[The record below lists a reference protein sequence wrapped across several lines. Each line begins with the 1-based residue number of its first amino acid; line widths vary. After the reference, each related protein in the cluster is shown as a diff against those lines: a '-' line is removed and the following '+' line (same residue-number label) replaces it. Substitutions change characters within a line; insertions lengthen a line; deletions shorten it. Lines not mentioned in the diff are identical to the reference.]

1 MCTENRAIQDTVV
14 FMTAYSIDDYKKNMF
29 RLRKKYKFQEH
40 LADCHILSFATEN
53 VAFTSNT
60 KLKYQVDYNF
70 TNVSSSFKFEVC
82 DSEHK
87 KDDFEDEVKQLG
99 GIVRLTHSLDVLLD
113 KRKFRIPFFVNL
125 ESFIVDMASEK
136 YQVDP
141 FAFFLNSHIIICYEL
156 INYTTGVPLNK
167 DDIYGRKRNYNIIP
181 ADTISYFS
189 DEKEI
194 RANKTISDI
203 IFGNITSFFENTM
216 EVQNYSYVHNILV
229 LSNNIENE
237 KDYFLD
243 VLGVTKMDLCV
254 NNINNNNAY
263 NYYSQEY
270 LGVVNCITDNN
281 FLQALYDCQ
290 LLEALKMYIL
300 LEQIVTYDNKQ
311 TYKETL
317 DSKLNNEILLHLSG
331 VPIITL
337 NAINNIKRTNTYK
350 NYNSSIAT
358 KIEFLKLLNERKQN
372 RNSVLLNILLYVL
385 AFAGGIDAIDVL
397 SNKFLLSFNCL
408 FVVFLIVFSLFGVF
422 WWYREKN
429 NK

>member
-1 MCTENRAIQDTVV
+1 MNAENKAMQDTVV

-29 RLRKKYKFQEH
+29 HLRKKYKFQER
-40 LADCHILSFATEN
+40 LAKCHILSFATEN
-53 VAFTSNT
+53 VVFTPNT

-70 TNVSSSFKFEVC
+70 KNVSSSFKFEVC

-87 KDDFEDEVKQLG
+87 KDDFEDEVEQLG

-156 INYTTGVPLNK
+156 INYTTGVSLNK
-167 DDIYGRKRNYNIIP
+167 DDIYGRNKNYNIIP

-189 DEKEI
+189 DKKETKT
-194 RANKTISDI
+194 NKTISDI
-203 IFGNITSFFENTM
+203 IFGNIISFFENTM
-216 EVQNYSYVHNILV
+216 EVHNCSYVHNILV
-229 LSNNIENE
+229 LSNNINNE
-237 KDYFLD
+237 KEYFLD

-254 NNINNNNAY
+254 NNINNNSAY

-270 LGVVNCITDNN
+270 LGIVNGITEDN

-290 LLEALKMYIL
+290 LLEALKMYII
-300 LEQIVTYDNKQ
+300 LEQIVTYDKKQ
-311 TYKETL
+311 NYKETL
-317 DSKLNNEILLHLSG
+317 DSKLSNEILLHLSG
-331 VPIITL
+331 VPIITT
-337 NAINNIKRTNTYK
+337 NAIDNIKQTTTYK
-350 NYNSSIAT
+350 NYNSNILK
-358 KIEFLKLLNERKQN
+358 KIEFLKLLNERKKN
-372 RNSVLLNILLYVL
+372 RNSILLNILLYIL
-385 AFAGGIDAIDVL
+385 AFVGGIDALDVL
-397 SNKFLLSFNCL
+397 SNRFLLSFNRL
-408 FVVFLIVFSLFGVF
+408 FIIFLIIFSLFGVF
-422 WWYREKN
+422 WLYREKK